1 MSEEVEG
8 SMAADEKLAIIIVT
22 YKRREHLEQL
32 LDSGL
37 ALSTAPW
44 RVFVVDNEAS
54 METEALVRGYA
65 EHAAMGE
72 TAVAW
77 PEGADAFVYAPQ
89 EENTGG
95 AGGFHAGMKLAYD
108 AGADWFWLM
117 DDDVELMPGSID
129 SLRKWMSDYEVI
141 QGNKLDYD
149 GGPFNW
155 QYRFSEGLGIYNP
168 IKQTV
173 FASGPTLPTNAVCFE
188 GGLIKRS
195 VVDRIGFPDHRF
207 FIYWD
212 DCVYGYMASKV
223 TDGVAVEDVVLRRTR
238 NIENREL
245 GGIRQLNSTSDI
257 TRFYIMRN
265 RGHMG
270 RYLKLNGDYRPALF
284 ALGTALSFAKEF
296 IRLGL
301 IDRSHFRSGTKQ
313 LIAGWKEA
321 RRILK
326 DPNWEPVTLPGTAA
340 STEAAASAHGETT
353 AETASAREA

>member
-1 MSEEVEG
+1 M
-8 SMAADEKLAIIIVT
+8 DEKLAIVIVT
-22 YKRREHLEQL
+22 YRRQQHLEQL
-32 LDSGL
+32 LDSVL
-37 ALSTAPW
+37 ALSTPPW

-54 METEALVRGYA
+54 PETEALVRGYA
-65 EHAAMGE
+65 EHAANGE
-72 TAVAW
+72 TAAPWVD
-77 PEGADAFVYAPQ
+77 GIDTFVYAPQ
-89 EENTGG
+89 KENTGG
-95 AGGFHAGMKLAYD
+95 SGGFHTGMKLAYD

-117 DDDVELMPGSID
+117 DDDVALLPDAVEK
-129 SLRKWMSDYEVI
+129 LRKWMPDHEVI

-155 QYRFSEGLGIYNP
+155 QYRFSEALGIYNP

-173 FASGPTLPTNAVCFE
+173 FKNGPTLPTNAVCFE

-223 TDGVAVEDVVLRRTR
+223 TDNIAVEDVVLRRTR

-270 RYLKLNGDYRPALF
+270 QYLKLNGDYRPALF
-284 ALGTALSFAKEF
+284 GLGTVLSFAKEF
-296 IRLGL
+296 IRMGL
-301 IDRSHFRSGTKQ
+301 IDRAHFRSGTKQ
-313 LIAGWKEA
+313 LVAGWKEA
-321 RRILK
+321 RRILH
-326 DPNWEPVTLPGTAA
+326 DPNWEPVTKIIDD
-340 STEAAASAHGETT
+340 
-353 AETASAREA
+353 

>member
-1 MSEEVEG
+1 MCSN
-8 SMAADEKLAIIIVT
+8 DKLAIVIVT
-22 YKRREHLEQL
+22 YERQAYLEQL
-32 LDSGL
+32 LDSVL

-54 METEALVRGYA
+54 AETEALVRSFADRAAAGDTAAVWTDGA
-65 EHAAMGE
+65 E
-72 TAVAW
+72 
-77 PEGADAFVYAPQ
+77 AFIYAPQ
-89 EENTGG
+89 KENTGG
-95 AGGFHAGMKLAYD
+95 AGGFHAGMKLAYE
-108 AGADWFWLM
+108 AGAEWFWLM
-117 DDDVELMPGSID
+117 DDDVALLPDAID
-129 SLRKWMSDYEVI
+129 KLRKWMPRFEVI

-155 QYRFSEGLGIYNP
+155 QYRFSEAFGIYNP

-173 FASGPTLPTNAVCFE
+173 FDSGPTLPTNAVCFE

-223 TDGVAVEDVVLRRTR
+223 TSGVAVEDVVLRRTR

-270 RYLKLNGDYRPALF
+270 QYLKLNGDYRPALF
-284 ALGTALSFAKEF
+284 SIGTALSFAKEF
-296 IRLGL
+296 VRMAL
-301 IDRSHFRSGTKQ
+301 IDRARFRSGTKQ
-313 LIAGWKEA
+313 LVAGWKEA
-321 RRILK
+321 RRILHN
-326 DPNWEPVTLPGTAA
+326 PTWEPVTLPGTASA
-340 STEAAASAHGETT
+340 AETAATSHGEAAAETAAAGET
-353 AETASAREA
+353 ARPA

>member
-1 MSEEVEG
+1 ME
-8 SMAADEKLAIIIVT
+8 AQEKLAIVIVT
-22 YKRREHLEQL
+22 YKRQEYLQQL
-32 LDSGL
+32 LDSVL
-37 ALSTAPW
+37 ALSTPPW

-54 METEALVRGYA
+54 VQTEALVRAYA
-65 EHAAMGE
+65 EHAAKGE
-72 TAVAW
+72 TVALW
-77 PEGADAFVYAPQ
+77 PEGAQAFVYAPQ
-89 EENTGG
+89 EENLGG

-108 AGADWFWLM
+108 AGAQWFWLM
-117 DDDVELMPGSID
+117 DDDVALLPD
-129 SLRKWMSDYEVI
+129 ALDKLQKWMPDHEVI

-155 QYRFSEGLGIYNP
+155 QYRFSETLGIYNP

-173 FASGPTLPTNAVCFE
+173 FTNGPTLPTNAVCFE

-223 TDGVAVEDVVLRRTR
+223 TDSVAVEDVVLRRTR
-238 NIENREL
+238 NIDNREL

-270 RYLKLNGDYRPALF
+270 QYLKMNGDYRPLLF
-284 ALGTALSFAKEF
+284 GVGTALSFAKEF
-296 IRLGL
+296 IRMGL
-301 IDRSHFRSGTKQ
+301 IDRAHFRSGTKQ
-313 LIAGWKEA
+313 LVAGWKEG
-321 RRILK
+321 RRILH
-326 DPNWEPVTLPGTAA
+326 DPNWKPVTLPGTSTAA
-340 STEAAASAHGETT
+340 ETATSTHGESA
-353 AETASAREA
+353 AETASA